1 MRKVNLTY
9 IIDDDN
15 IFVFVLKK
23 ILEKNENFDQV
34 LDFKNGEEVLD
45 ILSDKNNAFPNVI
58 LLDINMPVIDGWQF
72 LEQIEK
78 LPNKEK
84 LNVFIMSSSIDANDI
99 EKSKSFSTVKDFIS
113 KPINN
118 EKLNKLIE
126 SIS

>member
-1 MRKVNLTY
+1 MKKVNLTY
-9 IIDDDN
+9 IIDDDK
-15 IFVFVLKK
+15 IFIFVLKK
-23 ILEKNENFDQV
+23 LLGKNESFDQV
-34 LDFKNGEEVLD
+34 LDFKNGEEVLK
-45 ILSDKNNAFPNVI
+45 ILSDKNNILPSII

-78 LPNKEK
+78 LPNKNK
-84 LNVFIMSSSIDANDI
+84 LNIFIMSSSIDANDI

-126 SIS
+126 NI

>member
-9 IIDDDN
+9 IVDDDK

-23 ILEKNENFDQV
+23 ILEKNKNFNQI
-34 LDFKNGEEVLD
+34 LDFKNGEEVLKRLLDSD
-45 ILSDKNNAFPNVI
+45 IVLPDII

-78 LPNKEK
+78 LPNKDK
-84 LNVFIMSSSIDANDI
+84 LNVFIISSSIDANDI

-118 EKLNKLIE
+118 DKINKLIE